1 MPPRSVLIPAIA
13 NPADPAQIRRHAA
26 EVSDFI
32 NRPIAGCRLSAGVQ
46 AGNAR
51 TFTGQVIDRRGA
63 SMSGRWVVLVTVAA
77 TDGGAPS
84 ATDNTMSV
92 TTGTVIE
99 TVTANAA
106 VRVLTDAAGAFA
118 FSLTLGGSG
127 ARTRYVAATAE
138 VEIVDSAFGWT

>member
-1 MPPRSVLIPAIA
+1 MPPRAALIPLIA
-13 NPADPAQIRRHAA
+13 NPADPAQVRRHAA

-32 NRPIAGCRLSAGVQ
+32 NRPIASVRLTAGTQ

-84 ATDNTMSV
+84 ATDNTLSV
-92 TTGTVIE
+92 TAGSLLE
-99 TVTANAA
+99 TVTADAC
-106 VRVLTDAAGAFA
+106 VRVMTAADGTFA

-127 ARTRYVAATAE
+127 ARTRYVAATVE